1 MIVRQLGVKE
11 YSAVFAR
18 MKAFNEQRDDSTA
31 DEIWLLEHEP
41 VFTQGQA
48 GKEEYLLMPGDI
60 PVVKSDRGGHVTYHG
75 PGQIT
80 AYILIDLKRLKI
92 GVRDL
97 VTLIEQALV
106 DTLAQWQISAAP
118 RPDAPGVYVDGSKI
132 ASLGLR
138 IRKGCSYH
146 GLNFNVAMDM
156 SPWQRINPC
165 GLSVPMIQ
173 LADLV
178 DSPPSIN
185 QVAEVLAENLC
196 AGLGYNDYTT
206 I

>member
-11 YSAVFAR
+11 YSAVFDN
-18 MKAFNEQRDDSTA
+18 MKAFNEQRDENTI

-48 GKEEYLLMPGDI
+48 GKEEYVLMPGDI

-80 AYILIDLKRLKI
+80 AYILVDLKRLKI

-118 RPDAPGVYVDGSKI
+118 RRGAPGVYVDGDKI
-132 ASLGLR
+132 ASL
-138 IRKGCSYH
+138 
-146 GLNFNVAMDM
+146 
-156 SPWQRINPC
+156 
-165 GLSVPMIQ
+165 
-173 LADLV
+173 
-178 DSPPSIN
+178 
-185 QVAEVLAENLC
+185 
-196 AGLGYNDYTT
+196 
-206 I
+206 